1 MSSSSTSLPS
11 NAIKLDGT
19 NYPVWLAKA
28 IPILQSRNLMG
39 YVDGTKPCPDYY
51 LTDAQGKITFT
62 VDPAYDRWIRE
73 DRMVQSWINASLAPS
88 VLSVVAN
95 STTARN
101 AWLSLEKRYAS
112 QSHNPNSATT
122 AAFAFASVPPPSG
135 RGGSPRSGSTSFRG
149 RWVAPSVGA
158 SSTAYDNPSGNGN
171 GNGNVSSPSSY
182 HVFLSFRG
190 EDTRKTFS
198 DHLYTAFVKAGLRT
212 FRDDDELKRGEHIQ
226 PEVLRAIK
234 ESKCFVIVFSKEY
247 ASSLWCLDELVMIL
261 DRKRSS
267 NSSHVVLPVFYDVD
281 PSQVRKQ
288 TGSFATAFARHEM
301 RHSLETTKRWRAA
314 LTEVADVAGMV
325 LQNEA
330 DGHEAKFIQKIVK
343 VIEDRLSRTPLSAA
357 PHLIG
362 IDYRVKNINLWL
374 QDQSTDV
381 GILAIYGM
389 RGTGKTTVAKFVYD
403 SNFRR
408 FEASSFLENIKGSS
422 EQPNGLVQVQKQ
434 LLTDILDGRKV
445 KVNSVS
451 EAITKVEDAISSK
464 RILLVLDDVDHMDK
478 LLDLLLRMK
487 DRSSRGSKIIITT
500 SNVGLLRSDR
510 YQVIKVHDIGTFRDS
525 ESLELFSWHA
535 FGKDHPIEGYKEI
548 SKKVVNH
555 CRGLPVALKTLGSS
569 LSGQSMVVWKSALEK
584 LEAIPK
590 DEIMKK
596 LKVSY
601 DSLQDDH
608 DRDLFLHIACFFIGM
623 ENDVMV
629 RILDGCGFHTIV
641 GIQNLLDRCL
651 IRIDRCNKVQMNHMI
666 RDMGRGIVGLESKQ
680 SGQRNRLW
688 RHKDSFEVLTEN
700 SVRNIFF
707 LYLYA
712 LLFGTENIEGLILDM
727 RMHPAYSALSRRSNV
742 EVVLETN
749 AFAKMN
755 KLKLL
760 QLSHVQLEGNYQEFP
775 KGLRWLS
782 WHQSQLEMLPIDF
795 PLKSL
800 VVLEMCYS
808 SLRRFWNQR
817 TECLPTMK
825 ILNLSHSHYIKE
837 TPDFSFVPN
846 LEVLI
851 LKDCP
856 SLVDVHESIGKIETL
871 TELNMEDCKNVRKL
885 DISQLR
891 FLETLIISGCS
902 NLNEFPMDMRKMK
915 SLKVFQ
921 ADPIHQLLHTAED
934 PEVELGQENIPEM
947 FWTSYIPS
955 NLVDLSLGNCNL
967 SDDDFPT
974 AFRNLSSLQNLNL
987 SGNPIRSLPDC
998 IRGLKK
1004 LYTLSFSECTRL
1016 KYLVRLPKVGE
1027 HIVISG
1033 CTSLEKISYQSI
1045 SYRPTRFVIG
1055 SNWKLALL
1063 QGCFKFEPI
1072 DAFDDAEMINLLGL
1086 TNWAS
1091 MRIITDTTHDAL
1103 VNAETEKKQEPIK
1116 GLYENGIFSTFL
1128 PGDQVPKQF
1137 SHYMDGLSV
1146 SYTVPLLPN
1155 LKIRGLNVFAVYT
1168 KSDTPSKYN
1177 YTRDSSLRPIMGQ
1190 VDNKTSRVAWTY
1202 GPLYYG
1208 VPRDG
1213 EDVTWLSHWRFG
1225 DQVRGGDEMD
1235 FKVFPKA
1242 EIRVKKCGIQVVYE
1256 QGEKRWKS
1264 YTEDPFYPNV
1274 ISGETSVYGFK
1285 WDRKGTYFITHST
1298 PGPTADYITNHF
1310 APDFNYLGRIT

>member
-1 MSSSSTSLPS
+1 
-11 NAIKLDGT
+11 
-19 NYPVWLAKA
+19 
-28 IPILQSRNLMG
+28 MG
-39 YVDGTKPCPDYY
+39 
-51 LTDAQGKITFT
+51 
-62 VDPAYDRWIRE
+62 R
-73 DRMVQSWINASLAPS
+73 
-88 VLSVVAN
+88 
-95 STTARN
+95 
-101 AWLSLEKRYAS
+101 
-112 QSHNPNSATT
+112 
-122 AAFAFASVPPPSG
+122 
-135 RGGSPRSGSTSFRG
+135 
-149 RWVAPSVGA
+149 
-158 SSTAYDNPSGNGN
+158 
-171 GNGNVSSPSSY
+171 
-182 HVFLSFRG
+182 
-190 EDTRKTFS
+190 
-198 DHLYTAFVKAGLRT
+198 
-212 FRDDDELKRGEHIQ
+212 
-226 PEVLRAIK
+226 
-234 ESKCFVIVFSKEY
+234 
-247 ASSLWCLDELVMIL
+247 
-261 DRKRSS
+261 
-267 NSSHVVLPVFYDVD
+267 
-281 PSQVRKQ
+281 
-288 TGSFATAFARHEM
+288 
-301 RHSLETTKRWRAA
+301 
-314 LTEVADVAGMV
+314 
-325 LQNEA
+325 
-330 DGHEAKFIQKIVK
+330 HEAKFIQKIVK

-451 EAITKVEDAISSK
+451 ECITKVEDAISSK
-464 RILLVLDDVDHMDK
+464 RILLVLDD
-478 LLDLLLRMK
+478 
-487 DRSSRGSKIIITT
+487 
-500 SNVGLLRSDR
+500 
-510 YQVIKVHDIGTFRDS
+510 DS

-555 CRGLPVALKTLGSS
+555 CGGLPVALKTLGSS

-596 LKVSY
+596 LRVSY

-629 RILDGCGFHTIV
+629 RILDGCGFQTIV

-680 SGQRNRLW
+680 SGQRSRLW

-700 SVRNIFF
+700 S
-707 LYLYA
+707 
-712 LLFGTENIEGLILDM
+712 GTENIEGLILDM

-902 NLNEFPMDMRKMK
+902 NLSEFPMDMRKMK

-955 NLVDLSLGNCNL
+955 NL
-967 SDDDFPT
+967 
-974 AFRNLSSLQNLNL
+974 
-987 SGNPIRSLPDC
+987 
-998 IRGLKK
+998 
-1004 LYTLSFSECTRL
+1004 CTRL

-1045 SYRPTRFVIG
+1045 SYRPTSFVIG

-1063 QGCFKFEPI
+1063 QGCFKFESI

-1103 VNAETEKKQEPIK
+1103 VNAETEKKQQPIK
-1116 GLYENGIFSTFL
+1116 HISSR
-1128 PGDQVPKQF
+1128 DQVPKQF

-1208 VPRDG
+1208 VPSDG

-1225 DQVRGGDEMD
+1225 D
-1235 FKVFPKA
+1235 
-1242 EIRVKKCGIQVVYE
+1242 QVVYE

-1274 ISGETSVYGFK
+1274 IAGETSVYGFK
-1285 WDRKGTYFITHST
+1285 WDRKGTYFISHST

-1310 APDFNYLGRIT
+1310 APDFNYLRRIT